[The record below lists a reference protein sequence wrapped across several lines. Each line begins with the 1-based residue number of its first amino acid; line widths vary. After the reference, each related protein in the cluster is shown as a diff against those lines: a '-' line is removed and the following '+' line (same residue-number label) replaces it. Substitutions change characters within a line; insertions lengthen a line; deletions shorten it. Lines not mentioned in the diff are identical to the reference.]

1 MVAAARERLARRRPS
16 NLPPPDP
23 LRAEPKVAVMVR
35 KRPLIAR
42 ERALKAVDVVSC
54 LDNHVVLHEPKTRVD
69 LTRRVRSSAFTFDAA
84 FDERVD
90 DRDVYRE
97 AVSPLVKLCLEAS
110 GADATCF
117 AYGQT
122 GSGKTHT
129 MNGCYR
135 GVADEVCAGAE
146 RGGLAAWCSFFEVY
160 GGKCHDLLR
169 DRAPCQALEDARG
182 RVRVVNLREE
192 RVKCAADLVALV
204 RRGESVRATGRTD
217 ANATS
222 SRSHSVLQ
230 VRLRRKP
237 GRGEQGADGPT
248 LARLSLIDL
257 AGSERGADRGDRG
270 ADACTRREGAEINK
284 SLLALKEC
292 IRALGGRAGINNAA
306 KSTGDV
312 ANNSERA
319 SADRGPNENVPPSAA
334 SIHPDASGANGGS
347 PHVPFRGS
355 KLTTILRDAFVGK
368 HSRTVLLAHVS
379 PGHGSAEHTLNT
391 LRYAIRLKDGVEGAP
406 VAPEVDELE
415 DEEGGSIEEE
425 EDEEEEDSYEEEE
438 EESSFA
444 HAGNRTS
451 RRYRTTKS
459 AYADDGFLVEPKSGL
474 VDDRFETGPIRD
486 AVSEPPRTTPAK
498 KPPAPPKRTP
508 AKTRPKT
515 PAKAP
520 PGVASSA
527 RAAPVGG
534 ERERRVDDALGGGNN
549 SMSREEIAAARAA
562 DAHARAALRAEAAG
576 AEMVAA
582 HFALADLE
590 DESRALRERYA
601 FLLDRA
607 SGASGASGAS
617 SSPPPASGAYVV
629 PPPDD
634 RLARLAAYDE
644 FREALEGISARR
656 EALDRAA
663 RDAVSVAKATRDE
676 EERAARDAEAAAWG
690 NHPDPWDPR
699 RGVSE

>member
-1 MVAAARERLARRRPS
+1 MVAAARGASR
-16 NLPPPDP
+16 PPPLEDPPPPTDP

-217 ANATS
+217 ANAPS

-312 ANNSERA
+312 ANNSERT
-319 SADRGPNENVPPSAA
+319 SADRGPNENAPPSA
-334 SIHPDASGANGGS
+334 SIHPDAFGASGANGGS

-415 DEEGGSIEEE
+415 DEEGGSIE
-425 EDEEEEDSYEEEE
+425 DEEEEEEEE

-444 HAGNRTS
+444 HAGNRMS
-451 RRYRTTKS
+451 RHYRTMKS

-527 RAAPVGG
+527 RAAPT
-534 ERERRVDDALGGGNN
+534 
-549 SMSREEIAAARAA
+549 AARAP
-562 DAHARAALRAEAAG
+562 RR
-576 AEMVAA
+576 
-582 HFALADLE
+582 
-590 DESRALRERYA
+590 RR
-601 FLLDRA
+601 
-607 SGASGASGAS
+607 
-617 SSPPPASGAYVV
+617 
-629 PPPDD
+629 
-634 RLARLAAYDE
+634 
-644 FREALEGISARR
+644 ARR
-656 EALDRAA
+656 RE
-663 RDAVSVAKATRDE
+663 
-676 EERAARDAEAAAWG
+676 
-690 NHPDPWDPR
+690 
-699 RGVSE
+699 

>member
-292 IRALGGRAGINNAA
+292 IRALGGRAGINAA

-415 DEEGGSIEEE
+415 DEEGGSIE
-425 EDEEEEDSYEEEE
+425 DEEEEEEEESYEEEE
-438 EESSFA
+438 ESSSFA

-451 RRYRTTKS
+451 RHYHRTKS

-527 RAAPVGG
+527 RAAPT
-534 ERERRVDDALGGGNN
+534 A
-549 SMSREEIAAARAA
+549 SASAAR
-562 DAHARAALRAEAAG
+562 RR
-576 AEMVAA
+576 
-582 HFALADLE
+582 
-590 DESRALRERYA
+590 
-601 FLLDRA
+601 
-607 SGASGASGAS
+607 
-617 SSPPPASGAYVV
+617 
-629 PPPDD
+629 
-634 RLARLAAYDE
+634 
-644 FREALEGISARR
+644 ARR
-656 EALDRAA
+656 RE
-663 RDAVSVAKATRDE
+663 
-676 EERAARDAEAAAWG
+676 
-690 NHPDPWDPR
+690 
-699 RGVSE
+699 

>member
-1 MVAAARERLARRRPS
+1 MVAAERERLARRRPS

-312 ANNSERA
+312 ANNSERT
-319 SADRGPNENVPPSAA
+319 SADRGPNENAPPSA
-334 SIHPDASGANGGS
+334 SIHPDAFGASGANGGS

-415 DEEGGSIEEE
+415 DEEGGSIE
-425 EDEEEEDSYEEEE
+425 DEEEEEEESYEEEE
-438 EESSFA
+438 ESSFFA

-451 RRYRTTKS
+451 RHYHRTKS

-520 PGVASSA
+520 PGSRPPRAPPPTASASAASTTSSA
-527 RAAPVGG
+527 AGIILYRARKSPRRAPRTRTRAPPSARRRRAPRWLPRTSRSRTSRTSP
-534 ERERRVDDALGGGNN
+534 ERFASGTRSSSTERT
-549 SMSREEIAAARAA
+549 ARPARPA
-562 DAHARAALRAEAAG
+562 RRRRRRPPRAALTSSLRRTIA
-576 AEMVAA
+576 
-582 HFALADLE
+582 
-590 DESRALRERYA
+590 SRASRRTTS
-601 FLLDRA
+601 
-607 SGASGASGAS
+607 SGRRSRGSRRG
-617 SSPPPASGAYVV
+617 
-629 PPPDD
+629 
-634 RLARLAAYDE
+634 
-644 FREALEGISARR
+644 ARR
-656 EALDRAA
+656 WTA
-663 RDAVSVAKATRDE
+663 
-676 EERAARDAEAAAWG
+676 
-690 NHPDPWDPR
+690 R
-699 RGVSE
+699 RGTR

>member
-1 MVAAARERLARRRPS
+1 M
-16 NLPPPDP
+16 
-23 LRAEPKVAVMVR
+23 
-35 KRPLIAR
+35 
-42 ERALKAVDVVSC
+42 
-54 LDNHVVLHEPKTRVD
+54 
-69 LTRRVRSSAFTFDAA
+69 
-84 FDERVD
+84 
-90 DRDVYRE
+90 
-97 AVSPLVKLCLEAS
+97 KLCLEAS

-312 ANNSERA
+312 ANNSERT
-319 SADRGPNENVPPSAA
+319 SADRGPNENAPPSA
-334 SIHPDASGANGGS
+334 SIHPDAFGASGANGGS

-415 DEEGGSIEEE
+415 DEEGGSIE
-425 EDEEEEDSYEEEE
+425 DEEEEEEEE

-444 HAGNRTS
+444 HAGNRMS
-451 RRYRTTKS
+451 RHYRTMKS

-527 RAAPVGG
+527 RAAPDGG
-534 ERERRVDDALGGGNN
+534 ASAASTTSSAAGIILYRARKSPRRAPRTRTRAPPSARRRRAPRWLPRTSRSRTSRTSPERFASGTRSSSTERTARPARPARRRRRRPRERRLRRPSAGRSPRAPRGVRRVQGGARGD
-549 SMSREEIAAARAA
+549 RGAARGA
-562 DAHARAALRAEAAG
+562 DARRGRGE
-576 AEMVAA
+576 
-582 HFALADLE
+582 
-590 DESRALRERYA
+590 
-601 FLLDRA
+601 
-607 SGASGASGAS
+607 
-617 SSPPPASGAYVV
+617 
-629 PPPDD
+629 
-634 RLARLAAYDE
+634 
-644 FREALEGISARR
+644 RR
-656 EALDRAA
+656 EG
-663 RDAVSVAKATRDE
+663 DE
-676 EERAARDAEAAAWG
+676 GRGGRAARDAEAAAWG